1 MFDFFKS
8 KKAKPAREEP
18 RLADLDNQPL
28 KEGDIVEVLR
38 YGMGKSKVIL
48 TDKGVGYE
56 SVETGKIV
64 TWHYMVDAA
73 TTLQKVKKLE
83 N

>member
-8 KKAKPAREEP
+8 KKDKPAKEEP
-18 RLADLDNQPL
+18 LMVDLDNKPL

-38 YGMGKSKVIL
+38 YDMGKSKVIM
-48 TDKGVGYE
+48 TDKGLTYE
-56 SVETGKIV
+56 SLENGKIV
-64 TWHYMVDAA
+64 SWHYMVDAA
-73 TTLQKVKKLE
+73 TTQQKVRKFE